1 MILYSFPTI
10 IHRSEE
16 VRTMIYKRF
25 LVVFNTRKLHIYAYY
40 CVFISPAEQQDS
52 HYGIMQKDKWESQ
65 QIIFYLKNY
74 DIYRKQH
81 TVK

>member
-1 MILYSFPTI
+1 MILYSFTTI
-10 IHRSEE
+10 IHRSE

-25 LVVFNTRKLHIYAYY
+25 MVLSNTRNADIYAYY

-52 HYGIMQKDKWESQ
+52 HYSIMQRINGSLNRLF
-65 QIIFYLKNY
+65 FYLKNY